1 MLRILSLG
9 AGVQSTTLALMAAN
23 GEIDPVDCAIFS
35 DTQSEPKAVY
45 AHLAL
50 LRSSLPFPVHV
61 VSKGSLRQE
70 LIDASEGRNGAW
82 GRPPLFLRNPDGSN
96 GMLRRQC
103 TQDYKLD
110 VIRRKVRE
118 LAGVKRGS
126 PGPRS
131 VIVEQLIGI
140 SIDEAT
146 RQRES
151 RCRWIENA
159 YPLVRRGITRAECI
173 EKLEAWGWAN
183 VPKSACTFCPY
194 HSDAMW
200 ADMKAND
207 PESFADAVDIDQ
219 RLRSRGMLTVI
230 RGEAYLHRQR
240 VPLADIN
247 FKVPV
252 PVIDR
257 PIDFGMFAQEC
268 EGMCGN

>member
-1 MLRILSLG
+1 
-9 AGVQSTTLALMAAN
+9 
-23 GEIDPVDCAIFS
+23 
-35 DTQSEPKAVY
+35 
-45 AHLAL
+45 
-50 LRSSLPFPVHV
+50 
-61 VSKGSLRQE
+61 
-70 LIDASEGRNGAW
+70 
-82 GRPPLFLRNPDGSN
+82 
-96 GMLRRQC
+96 MLRRQC

-126 PGPRS
+126 PGPRT

-173 EKLEAWGWAN
+173 EKLEAWGWAS

-207 PESFADAVDIDQ
+207 PESFADAVDIDN
-219 RLRSRGMLTVI
+219 RLRSNGMLTVL
-230 RGEAYLHRQR
+230 RGEAYLHSQRQ
-240 VPLADIN
+240 PLHLIN
-247 FKVPV
+247 FKTSVK
-252 PVIDR
+252 R
-257 PIDFGMFAQEC
+257 THGERQLDFGLFSQEC
-268 EGMCGN
+268 EGMCGV